1 MYRQLQQARVSS
13 AAGRAPDRLH
23 YGGQPATACGG
34 VEAVGPA
41 GRLPHRPGELPG
53 GQQPRA
59 AIARGLVSQAIVFAG
74 EAAGNL
80 DPRASAEMLG
90 LMRRCLTGFGRTT
103 VMITHD
109 PVAAAHPRRD
119 SRCPPGRRRAPYRSP
134 RAMPASPAPLPAHVG
149 YGSIT

>member
-1 MYRQLQQARVSS
+1 MVNRRNPAAGDPYPLFDVAGRSVIITVAAGALSS
-13 AAGRAPDRLH
+13 TAGRAPDRLYH
-23 YGGQPATACGG
+23 GGQPATACGG

-80 DPRASAEMLG
+80 DPG
-90 LMRRCLTGFGRTT
+90 
-103 VMITHD
+103 
-109 PVAAAHPRRD
+109 
-119 SRCPPGRRRAPYRSP
+119 
-134 RAMPASPAPLPAHVG
+134 PAPRCWA
-149 YGSIT
+149 